1 MVKSDGT
8 EHLGSA
14 LAHSRDRPFPGPP
27 GKEGPPLRVLPI
39 GGLGEIGMNCMLV
52 GVGDRYILIDAGLMF
67 PECAPHAALPA
78 LAFHR
83 TPSYPNQQVAERSEG
98 RAASRTWACRRSCL
112 IPASWRAGGIR

>member
-1 MVKSDGT
+1 MMKSDGT

-67 PECAPHAALPA
+67 PECAPHAGLPCSS
-78 LAFHR
+78 FF
-83 TPSYPNQQVAERSEG
+83 PSHTLNQQAAERSGG
-98 RAASRTWACRRSCL
+98 RAASQT
-112 IPASWRAGGIR
+112 

>member
-1 MVKSDGT
+1 MMKSDGT

-14 LAHSRDRPFPGPP
+14 LAHLQDRPFPGPP

-67 PECAPHAALPA
+67 PECAPHSAPLCHGPTRSPPTSSAE
-78 LAFHR
+78 HR
-83 TPSYPNQQVAERSEG
+83 ER
-98 RAASRTWACRRSCL
+98 RAASRTWACKRSCP
-112 IPASWRAGGIR
+112 IPASWRGGGIK

>member
-1 MVKSDGT
+1 MMKSDGT

-78 LAFHR
+78 LASFHR
-83 TPSYPNQQVAERSEG
+83 TPSHSQPAGRS
-98 RAASRTWACRRSCL
+98 AL
-112 IPASWRAGGIR
+112 